1 LFTTERPLVL
11 HSEAKLIVKW
21 PVRLLDSVNLS
32 LVVVG
37 KIVRVEPGQAALQIQ
52 KYEFR
57 TCRPSL
63 FLVEADRNAS
73 CLKSGLQVQVADD
86 AMQRIGM

>member
-1 LFTTERPLVL
+1 M
-11 HSEAKLIVKW
+11 SVKW
-21 PVRLLDSVNLS
+21 PVLLSDSVHLS
-32 LVVVG
+32 LVVAG

-57 TCRPSL
+57 TRRQSL
-63 FLVEADRNAS
+63 VLAAAGQNAS
-73 CLKSGLQVQVADD
+73 CLGSGLQVQVADD